1 MHLECITTLE
11 NDSQR
16 ICNVPQF
23 IHETPPMFLNVQ
35 EWSWNDFQCIS
46 NALEKLHKACLENCK
61 IRMKIIIFNSPLEW
75 QRDKLRSVNIKIKP
89 RLNDQIVSSNIVLEE
104 HLWPFSRLSHTH
116 LSGFSMFGLGQI
128 FSTNISRYEQ
138 MFDRLATPTNKLCT
152 AGKKQPNEL
161 QKYIMSKFQR

>member
-1 MHLECITTLE
+1 MSTEYFFSPFSQVCFFFYNHSFLTTNETDFGSQILIKYNQVLLIIKMTLNNENRVQMHFNEFQMHLECITTLE

-61 IRMKIIIFNSPLEW
+61 IRMKIIIFNSPFEW
-75 QRDKLRSVNIKIKP
+75 QREKL
-89 RLNDQIVSSNIVLEE
+89 
-104 HLWPFSRLSHTH
+104 
-116 LSGFSMFGLGQI
+116 
-128 FSTNISRYEQ
+128 
-138 MFDRLATPTNKLCT
+138 NKLCLRST
-152 AGKKQPNEL
+152 
-161 QKYIMSKFQR
+161 

>member
-1 MHLECITTLE
+1 MLE

-46 NALEKLHKACLENCK
+46 NAMETLHKACLENCK
-61 IRMKIIIFNSPLEW
+61 IRMKITIFNSPLEW

-89 RLNDQIVSSNIVLEE
+89 WLNDQIVSSNIVLEE

-116 LSGFSMFGLGQI
+116 LSGFSMFDLGRI
-128 FSTNISRYEQ
+128 LSTNINFSRYEQ

-152 AGKKQPNEL
+152 ASKKQLNEL
-161 QKYIMSKFQR
+161 WKYIMSKFQR